1 MTEVFVKLLGKG
13 LESREHDKFEFE
25 IEPES
30 TIRDLIVDLHEEF
43 GEQFEI
49 YLGDIEKRVL
59 KRDTVVILNG
69 SNMVAHKGEQSTLSD
84 GDMIVFMIAAV
95 GG

>member
-1 MTEVFVKLLGKG
+1 MTEVYVKLLGKG
-13 LESREHDKFEFE
+13 LESRQHDKFEFK

-30 TIRDLIVDLHEEF
+30 TIRNLIDDLHEEF
-43 GEQFEI
+43 GERFEV
-49 YLGDIEKRVL
+49 YLRDKEKRVL
-59 KRDTVVILNG
+59 RRDTIVILNG
-69 SNMVAHKGEQSTLSD
+69 SNMVSHKGEQSTLSN